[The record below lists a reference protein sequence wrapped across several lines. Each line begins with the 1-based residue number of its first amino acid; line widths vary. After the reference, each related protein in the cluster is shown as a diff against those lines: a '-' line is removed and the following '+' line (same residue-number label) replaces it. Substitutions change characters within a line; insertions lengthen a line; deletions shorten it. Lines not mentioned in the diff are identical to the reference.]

1 MLQERHIEALRGWS
15 DLGRNLRAQDGH
27 DHALAV
33 SFAESFRGLIE
44 AGRSLRNFE
53 CQQIT
58 KLADKSA
65 RILAPLGEPLKYDLG
80 LHRILA
86 GAREEAYSDWLQW
99 AFSQMTV
106 AELEMVL
113 GLHGLA
119 DGGPPDERPRVRR
132 EVPVEHG
139 HQGRGGR
146 LDLLIEIGER
156 TILVIEVK
164 ITTAEQ
170 ADPGALKGYR
180 QAIECKYR
188 NRQRHF
194 FLLVVSSN
202 NATEGC
208 FMVINYKEIC
218 LKMRK
223 LAIGWLE
230 AGRNLEASMLL
241 ALTAALEKN
250 LLRLSVDPS
259 SFTAHTKSHLEC
271 FVGEYLNG

>member
-33 SFAESFRGLIE
+33 SFVDSFQGLIE

-58 KLADKSA
+58 DLADKSA
-65 RILAPLGEPLKYDLG
+65 RILAPLGEPLRYDLG
-80 LHRILA
+80 LHRMLA

-119 DGGPPDERPRVRR
+119 DPTQPNERPSVRR
-132 EVPVEHG
+132 ETPVQHG
-139 HQGRGGR
+139 HEGHGGR
-146 LDLLIEIGER
+146 LDLLIEIGQR
-156 TILVIEVK
+156 AVLVIEVK
-164 ITTAEQ
+164 ITAAEQ
-170 ADPGALKGYR
+170 ANLGALPGYI
-180 QAIECKYR
+180 QAIEDGYPDI
-188 NRQRHF
+188 QTHY
-194 FLLVVSSN
+194 FLLTVGPN
-202 NATEGC
+202 NENIDGFQA
-208 FMVINYKEIC
+208 INYEEIC

-223 LAIGWLE
+223 LAIIWLE
-230 AGRNLEASMLL
+230 DCRNLEASMLL
-241 ALTAALEKN
+241 ALTASLEKN
-250 LLRLSVDPS
+250 LLRMSVDPGN
-259 SFTAHTKSHLEC
+259 FTAHTKSHLER
-271 FVGEYLNG
+271 FVGENPNG

>member
-1 MLQERHIEALRGWS
+1 MLTESHMEALRRWS
-15 DLGRNLRAQDGH
+15 RLGKD
-27 DHALAV
+27 
-33 SFAESFRGLIE
+33 
-44 AGRSLRNFE
+44 LRNHE
-53 CQQIT
+53 YRQIT

-65 RILAPLGEPLKYDLG
+65 RILAPLGEPLRYDLG
-80 LHRILA
+80 LDRILA
-86 GAREEAYSDWLQW
+86 RGREEDYSDWLQW
-99 AFSQMTV
+99 AFSHMTV

-113 GLHGLA
+113 GLNGLA
-119 DGGPPDERPRVRR
+119 DRNQPNERPCVRR
-132 EVPVEHG
+132 EVPVELG

-156 TILVIEVK
+156 AVLVIEVK

-170 ADPGALKGYR
+170 AVLGALEGYR
-180 QAIECKYR
+180 QAIEIRYP

-202 NATEGC
+202 NATEGG
-208 FMVINYKEIC
+208 FTVINYKKIC

-250 LLRLSVDPS
+250 LLRLSVTPNA
-259 SFTAHTKSHLEC
+259 FTAHTKSHLAR